1 MGKGIAVFD
10 QNSIADK
17 KNTDAFDRCYSLF
30 SAYDKEAFAESE
42 DVYNIKVYYQDFDRR
57 EIIARILSLGSAAI
71 VLEPEDIRDE
81 MVERLKQAWE
91 LYKE

>member
-1 MGKGIAVFD
+1 M
-10 QNSIADK
+10 
-17 KNTDAFDRCYSLF
+17 
-30 SAYDKEAFAESE
+30 
-42 DVYNIKVYYQDFDRR
+42 KVYYQDFDRR

-91 LYKE
+91 LYKDE